1 MERNQDTPLPQHQ
14 SHSRNWRENLYV
26 YPVISRRS
34 GGLSIGINLNPDMAC
49 NFDCVYCQVDR
60 SVEPKV
66 RDVDLDVLRV
76 ELDDMIALATSG
88 ELWQE
93 ENFRD
98 VPDSHRRL
106 NDIAFSGDGEPTTC
120 TQFKECV
127 ELVAAAK
134 RAAKLDEVKI
144 VLITDACY
152 LTRRNVVAALVLMDN
167 NNGEIWAKLDA
178 GTQDYYR
185 KVNRPNYPLRH
196 VVDNIIAAAMER
208 PVVIQS
214 LFMRLEGVPPSR
226 MEIGEFV
233 SRLREIAEA
242 GGEIDRV
249 QIYTIARRP
258 VESFATPLSRDELD
272 AISQRTQK
280 GGFKTETYEG
290 AG

>member
-1 MERNQDTPLPQHQ
+1 MEKNQDTPLPQHR

-60 SVEPKV
+60 TVEPKV

-93 ENFRD
+93 EKFRD

-127 ELVAAAK
+127 ELVAACK
-134 RAAKLDEVKI
+134 RAVKLDEVKI

-152 LTRRNVVAALVLMDN
+152 LMRRNVVAALVLMDN
-167 NNGEIWAKLDA
+167 NHGEIWAKLDA
-178 GTQDYYR
+178 GTQDYFR
-185 KVNRPNYPLRH
+185 RINRPNYPLRH

-214 LFMRLEGVPPSR
+214 LFMRLEGEPPSR
-226 MEIGEFV
+226 TEIGEYV
-233 SRLREIAEA
+233 SRLSEIAEA
-242 GGEIDRV
+242 GGMIDRV

-258 VESFATPLSRDELD
+258 AESFATPLSRDELD
-272 AISQRTQK
+272 AISQRTQQ
-280 GGFKTETYEG
+280 GGFKTETY
-290 AG
+290 

>member
-1 MERNQDTPLPQHQ
+1 MEQNRDTPLPQHR

-60 SVEPKV
+60 TVEPKV
-66 RDVDLDVLRV
+66 RDVDIEVLRV
-76 ELDDMIALATSG
+76 ELDEMIALATSG

-93 ENFRD
+93 EKFRD

-152 LTRRNVVAALVLMDN
+152 LMRRNVVAALVLMDN

-214 LFMRLEGVPPSR
+214 LFMRVDGEPPSR

-233 SRLREIAEA
+233 SRLSEIAEA
-242 GGEIDRV
+242 GGVIDRV

-258 VESFATPLSRDELD
+258 AESFATPLSRDELD
-272 AISQRTQK
+272 AISQRTQQ